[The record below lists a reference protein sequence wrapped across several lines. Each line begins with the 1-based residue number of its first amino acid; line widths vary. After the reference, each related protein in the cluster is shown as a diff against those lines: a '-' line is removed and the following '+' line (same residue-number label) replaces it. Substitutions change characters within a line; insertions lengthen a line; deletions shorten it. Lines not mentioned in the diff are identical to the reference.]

1 MTTYPEAHDPRCHST
16 QTGCLHAI
24 PARATAHAGP
34 GHRSLRYIRRHDR
47 RGHGGPH
54 AVGFGHA
61 VEYRRVPHPSG
72 VHERG
77 SVIEPG
83 GVHEPGSVIEPGG
96 VQEPGSVIEP
106 GGVQEPGSVIE
117 PGGQIA
123 LTGGEQPRGLSQFFP
138 LTFGDEPHPHADA

>member
-16 QTGCLHAI
+16 QTGCPHAI

-47 RGHGGPH
+47 HGHGGHH

-61 VEYRRVPHPSG
+61 VEYRRVPHPRG
-72 VHERG
+72 VHER
-77 SVIEPG
+77 
-83 GVHEPGSVIEPGG
+83 GSVIEPGG

-117 PGGQIA
+117 PSGQIA
-123 LTGGEQPRGLSQFFP
+123 LTGGEHPRGLSQFFP
-138 LTFGDEPHPHADA
+138 LTVTFGDEPHPHADA